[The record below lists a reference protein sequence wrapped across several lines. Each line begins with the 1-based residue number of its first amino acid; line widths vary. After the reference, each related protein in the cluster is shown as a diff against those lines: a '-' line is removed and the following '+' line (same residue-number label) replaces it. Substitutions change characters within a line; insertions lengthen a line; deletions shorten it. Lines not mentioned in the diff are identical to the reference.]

1 MMQAIPLL
9 FQGAQGVATALSVA
23 SGVIEAVGQYS
34 AGMYQAK
41 VAANNARIADENAK
55 RAIHTANVQ
64 AQNQDFDALVAMGG
78 LLAELGASGLQVGT
92 GSAALR
98 RKSQSELAARDR
110 GYTIHEGQMQ
120 ASNYRQQAQ
129 DFRTEAAGAKRGAM
143 YSLLGGGL
151 EVGSSLITGASKV
164 NQAKAKR
171 IAAGVY

>member
-98 RKSQSELAARDR
+98 RKSQSELAARDC
-110 GYTIHEGQMQ
+110 G
-120 ASNYRQQAQ
+120 
-129 DFRTEAAGAKRGAM
+129 
-143 YSLLGGGL
+143 
-151 EVGSSLITGASKV
+151 
-164 NQAKAKR
+164 
-171 IAAGVY
+171 